1 MSSSSSSNNNNNNSG
16 RPQPKFKIGDRVNS
30 PSLNPRVFHR
40 IVKITWSPIRK
51 LWRYT
56 LDGGEILSESDLEP
70 DSDDSDTDGDDNNNN
85 NSSSSTTTT
94 TTTTNNNNN
103 NSGRPQPKFEIGDAV
118 RVRYRRLAGG
128 NGLSRPYTIIN
139 MYLDGNTWEYTL
151 SGGETNPFGE
161 EHLEGDLE
169 LWKRAYRNDNNN
181 NNNAEYKIEVG
192 YMVDYHNPL
201 ELEEWESLLVT
212 TSLEVVKVD
221 MSSYGSG
228 KNVTITVNTN
238 KTTANKKTYL
248 ARMVKELA
256 DTLAEEFTEN
266 KLHKDID
273 GIKQGLTE
281 ADLEYDL
288 DDLEYYA
295 YATVL
300 FADEE
305 GRGKIIVTDKLDT
318 DGNARVSEAK
328 EMPLGSSFRK
338 WVVHSLLG
346 NDNDNNNNMMKK
358 PPPKELNEMEKEQLA
373 IRKRLKFVKGE
384 NKLMKE
390 KAKKARKKWEMAA
403 RREKRSTLELRAA
416 KRWQKK
422 IKNLSLDEY
431 QKLIK
436 DSFITQMNKCENKF
450 DGLLYS
456 KWDPE
461 DFKNTIFLR
470 FEMPNGSQETWC
482 LVKKFYPKD
491 PNDPQDKDV
500 TITQDKY
507 IDDML
512 YANWVEK
519 SDGSPY
525 KKDSREGKGGEPGN
539 ERYVRINAIFNGMD
553 RYVLLDDAL
562 RQVIQIK
569 RGDGRNRNTSTIGF
583 DANIPFPMAIYL
595 KCYKNVAIGNI
606 RGSMG
611 ISETKGNIER
621 DIYVVTNIQWFGY
634 YEDLDDIDKY
644 HNKHNENNYYEY
656 NIKVKKDS
664 SSSSGAKRKKPGLKF

>member
-1 MSSSSSSNNNNNNSG
+1 MSSSSSSNNNNSG
-16 RPQPKFKIGDRVNS
+16 RPQPKFKVGDTVKS
-30 PSLNPRVFHR
+30 HSWALNPHVFHR

-85 NSSSSTTTT
+85 SSSSSTTTT
-94 TTTTNNNNN
+94 TTTTN
-103 NSGRPQPKFEIGDAV
+103 
-118 RVRYRRLAGG
+118 
-128 NGLSRPYTIIN
+128 
-139 MYLDGNTWEYTL
+139 
-151 SGGETNPFGE
+151 
-161 EHLEGDLE
+161 
-169 LWKRAYRNDNNN
+169 
-181 NNNAEYKIEVG
+181 
-192 YMVDYHNPL
+192 
-201 ELEEWESLLVT
+201 
-212 TSLEVVKVD
+212 
-221 MSSYGSG
+221 
-228 KNVTITVNTN
+228 
-238 KTTANKKTYL
+238 
-248 ARMVKELA
+248 
-256 DTLAEEFTEN
+256 
-266 KLHKDID
+266 
-273 GIKQGLTE
+273 
-281 ADLEYDL
+281 
-288 DDLEYYA
+288 
-295 YATVL
+295 
-300 FADEE
+300 
-305 GRGKIIVTDKLDT
+305 
-318 DGNARVSEAK
+318 
-328 EMPLGSSFRK
+328 
-338 WVVHSLLG
+338 
-346 NDNDNNNNMMKK
+346 NNNNMMKK

-390 KAKKARKKWEMAA
+390 KAKKARKKWQQAREKWQLAA
-403 RREKRSTLELRAA
+403 RREKRSNIELRAA

-422 IKNLSLDEY
+422 IQKLTLDEY

-525 KKDSREGKGGEPGN
+525 KKDSRMGKGGEPGN

-553 RYVLLDDAL
+553 RYVLLDDKL

-583 DANIPFPMAIYL
+583 DTNILLPMAIYL

-611 ISETKGNIER
+611 VSETHGNIER
-621 DIYVVTNIQWFGY
+621 DIYVVTNFFAFGH

-644 HNKHNENNYYEY
+644 QNKHY
-656 NIKVKKDS
+656 

>member
-1 MSSSSSSNNNNNNSG
+1 MVSVS
-16 RPQPKFKIGDRVNS
+16 
-30 PSLNPRVFHR
+30 
-40 IVKITWSPIRK
+40 
-51 LWRYT
+51 
-56 LDGGEILSESDLEP
+56 
-70 DSDDSDTDGDDNNNN
+70 
-85 NSSSSTTTT
+85 
-94 TTTTNNNNN
+94 
-103 NSGRPQPKFEIGDAV
+103 V
-118 RVRYRRLAGG
+118 RWCV
-128 NGLSRPYTIIN
+128 
-139 MYLDGNTWEYTL
+139 
-151 SGGETNPFGE
+151 
-161 EHLEGDLE
+161 
-169 LWKRAYRNDNNN
+169 
-181 NNNAEYKIEVG
+181 
-192 YMVDYHNPL
+192 
-201 ELEEWESLLVT
+201 
-212 TSLEVVKVD
+212 
-221 MSSYGSG
+221 
-228 KNVTITVNTN
+228 
-238 KTTANKKTYL
+238 
-248 ARMVKELA
+248 
-256 DTLAEEFTEN
+256 
-266 KLHKDID
+266 
-273 GIKQGLTE
+273 
-281 ADLEYDL
+281 
-288 DDLEYYA
+288 
-295 YATVL
+295 
-300 FADEE
+300 
-305 GRGKIIVTDKLDT
+305 
-318 DGNARVSEAK
+318 
-328 EMPLGSSFRK
+328 
-338 WVVHSLLG
+338 
-346 NDNDNNNNMMKK
+346 NNNMMKK

-390 KAKKARKKWEMAA
+390 KAKKARKKWKQAREKWQLAA
-403 RREKRSTLELRAA
+403 RREKRSNIELRAA

-422 IKNLSLDEY
+422 IQKLTLDEY

-525 KKDSREGKGGEPGN
+525 KKDSRMGKGGEPGN

-583 DANIPFPMAIYL
+583 DTNIPFPMAIYL

-611 ISETKGNIER
+611 VSETHGNIER
-621 DIYVVTNIQWFGY
+621 DIYVVKNIQWFGY